1 MSLYNSTLCDPKM
14 KLTLLS
20 CIIIFSFTVFAL
32 FEKYMIRF
40 QVSDYL
46 VT

>member
-1 MSLYNSTLCDPKM
+1 MSLYNSTLFDPKM

-32 FEKYMIRF
+32 FEKYYDKF
-40 QVSDYL
+40 SSF
-46 VT
+46 